1 MPKVNIQIMNG
12 LYLWRFSIMIHAQIV
27 AHFVGYH
34 IHYQGPSMYYV
45 NTGEGVKIAKSDLLL
60 VWHSYF
66 LGHFELPYLP

>member
-34 IHYQGPSMYYV
+34 IHYIKGHPHIKYALM
-45 NTGEGVKIAKSDLLL
+45 GEGGGQKMPKVAFIRAVLL
-60 VWHSYF
+60 
-66 LGHFELPYLP
+66 